1 MFLDLRMCW
10 YMVRR
15 DDMLYVLLLFR
26 KFWIVFVIFLNVIE
40 NNDLFFFFLKVLC
53 LIFDLLVYDE
63 K

>member
-1 MFLDLRMCW
+1 
-10 YMVRR
+10 MVRR